1 MAAWTPSSA
10 GIIGTDWA
18 QLGFVY
24 TFWLTLTLTHW
35 LLAGV
40 SCGKDELKLTYGPCT
55 SYKFIKCVC
64 RRVLDH
70 YSGLSLF
77 LGS

>member
-10 GIIGTDWA
+10 GTIGTHWA

-24 TFWLTLTLTHW
+24 TFWLTLTLTHR

-40 SCGKDELKLTYGPCT
+40 HCGKDELKLTYVPCT

-64 RRVLDH
+64 RK
-70 YSGLSLF
+70 SS
-77 LGS
+77 